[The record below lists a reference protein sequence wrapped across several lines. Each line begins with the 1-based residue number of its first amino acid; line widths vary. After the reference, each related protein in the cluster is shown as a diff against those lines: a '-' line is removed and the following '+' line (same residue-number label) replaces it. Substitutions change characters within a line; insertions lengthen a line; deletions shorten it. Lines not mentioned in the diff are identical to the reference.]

1 MSEEKIK
8 VGITLGDM
16 NGIGPEIIIKALAD
30 NRILQ
35 SFTPVIYGSNRVIN
49 FYQKLLKGE
58 DLKIQGVKTAENC
71 VHKRVNLISITK
83 EDIKV
88 EPGEVTKFAGKLA
101 FQSLEAAVSDLAS
114 NKVDVLV
121 TSPINKK
128 NIQSEK
134 FKFPGHTEYL
144 AKYSNV
150 EDALMLMCADDLRV
164 GVVTGHIPLNE
175 VSEKIN
181 QDIILKKIAAIQ
193 KSLQTDFSI
202 SKPKIAVLGLNP
214 HAGDE
219 GLLGK
224 EEIETIIPAIESAK
238 ESGILAVGPFPAD
251 GFFGSGAWKKYDA
264 VLAMYH
270 DQGLVPFKTIAGE
283 YGVNFTAGL
292 PIVRTSPAHGT
303 AYDIAGKDMASELS
317 FRQALYLACDVY
329 SRRTENRQL
338 AANALESQ
346 EKE

>member
-1 MSEEKIK
+1 VSEEKIK

>member
-1 MSEEKIK
+1 MSAEKIK

-16 NGIGPEIIIKALAD
+16 NGIGPEIVIKALAD

-35 SFTPVIYGSNRVIN
+35 SFTPVIYGSNRIVN
-49 FYQKLLKGE
+49 FYQKLLKGDE
-58 DLKIQGVKTAENC
+58 LKIQGVKSAESC

-83 EDIKV
+83 DDIKV

-101 FQSLEAAVSDLAS
+101 FHSLEMAVSDLAS
-114 NKVDVLV
+114 NKIDVLV

-150 EDALMLMCADDLRV
+150 EDALMLMCADNLRV

-175 VSEKIN
+175 VSEKID
-181 QDIILKKIAAIQ
+181 QEKIIRKITAIQ
-193 KSLQTDFSI
+193 KCLRTDFSI
-202 SKPKIAVLGLNP
+202 PKPKIAVLGLNP

-219 GLLGK
+219 GLLGS
-224 EEIETIIPAIESAK
+224 EETETIIPAIEAAK

-251 GFFGSGAWKKYDA
+251 GFFGSGTWKKYDA

-270 DQGLVPFKTIAGE
+270 DQGLIPFKTIAGE

-303 AYDIAGKDMASELS
+303 AYDIAGKDLASELS

-329 SRRTENRQL
+329 RRRTENRQL
-338 AANALESQ
+338 AANALETQ
-346 EKE
+346 EKD

>member
-35 SFTPVIYGSNRVIN
+35 SFTPVIYGSNRIIN
-49 FYQKLLKGE
+49 YYQKLQKGE
-58 DLKIQGVKTAENC
+58 EIKIQGIKSAEKC

-83 EDIKV
+83 DDIKV

-114 NKVDVLV
+114 NKIDVLV

-128 NIQSEK
+128 NIQSDK

-150 EDALMLMCADDLRV
+150 EDALMLMCADNLRV

-175 VSEKIN
+175 VSEKID
-181 QDIILKKIAAIQ
+181 QKTILKKIDAIQ

-202 SKPKIAVLGLNP
+202 AKPKIAVLGLNP

-219 GLLGK
+219 GLLGE
-224 EEIETIIPAIESAK
+224 EEIDTIIPAIEAAK
-238 ESGILAVGPFPAD
+238 EMGILAIGPFPAD
-251 GFFGSGAWKKYDA
+251 GFFGSGAWKNFDA

-303 AYDIAGKDMASELS
+303 AYDIAGKDLASELS
-317 FRQALYLACDVY
+317 LRQAFYLACDVY
-329 SRRTENRQL
+329 RRRTENRQL
-338 AANALESQ
+338 AADALETQ
-346 EKE
+346 EKD

>member
-16 NGIGPEIIIKALAD
+16 NGIGPEIVIKALAD

-35 SFTPVIYGSNRVIN
+35 SFTPVLYGSNRIIN
-49 FYQKLLKGE
+49 FYQKLLKGDEIKFQGIKSAE
-58 DLKIQGVKTAENC
+58 DCIN
-71 VHKRVNLISITK
+71 KRVNLISITK
-83 EDIKV
+83 EDIKI
-88 EPGEVTKFAGKLA
+88 EPGEVTNFAGKLA

-114 NKVDVLV
+114 NKIDVLV

-150 EDALMLMCADDLRV
+150 EDALMLMCADNLRV

-175 VSEKIN
+175 VPEKID
-181 QDIILKKIAAIQ
+181 QESILKKIGSIE
-193 KSLQTDFSI
+193 KTLQTDFSI
-202 SKPKIAVLGLNP
+202 PKPKIAVLGLNP

-224 EEIETIIPAIESAK
+224 EEIEKIIPAIESAK
-238 ESGILAVGPFPAD
+238 ENGIIAVGPFPAD
-251 GFFGSGAWKKYDA
+251 GFFGSGSWKKYDA

-270 DQGLVPFKTIAGE
+270 DQGLIPFKTIAGE

-329 SRRTENRQL
+329 RRRTENRNL
-338 AANALESQ
+338 AANALETQ
-346 EKE
+346 EKD

>member
-1 MSEEKIK
+1 VSEEKIK

-16 NGIGPEIIIKALAD
+16 NGIGPEIVIKALAD

-35 SFTPVIYGSNRVIN
+35 SFTPVLYGSNRIIN
-49 FYQKLLKGE
+49 FYQKLLKGDEIKFQGIKSAE
-58 DLKIQGVKTAENC
+58 DSIN
-71 VHKRVNLISITK
+71 KRVNLISITK
-83 EDIKV
+83 EDIKI

-114 NKVDVLV
+114 NKIDVLV

-150 EDALMLMCADDLRV
+150 EDALMLMCADNLRV

-175 VSEKIN
+175 VSEKID
-181 QDIILKKIAAIQ
+181 QESILKKIGAIE
-193 KSLQTDFSI
+193 KTLQTDFSI
-202 SKPKIAVLGLNP
+202 PKPKIAVLGLNP

-224 EEIETIIPAIESAK
+224 EEIEKIIPAIETAK
-238 ESGILAVGPFPAD
+238 ENGILAVGPFPAD
-251 GFFGSGAWKKYDA
+251 GFFGSGSWKKYDA

-270 DQGLVPFKTIAGE
+270 DQGLIPFKTIAGE

-303 AYDIAGKDMASELS
+303 AYDIAGNDMASELS

-329 SRRTENRQL
+329 RRRTENRNL
-338 AANALESQ
+338 AANALETQ
-346 EKE
+346 EKD

>member
-1 MSEEKIK
+1 MSEDRIK

-35 SFTPVIYGSNRVIN
+35 SFTPVIYGSNRIIN
-49 FYQKLLKGE
+49 FYQKHIEGAELKV
-58 DLKIQGVKTAENC
+58 QGIKTAEDC

-83 EDIKV
+83 DDINV

-101 FQSLEAAVSDLAS
+101 FKSLELAVSDLAS
-114 NKVDVLV
+114 NKIDVLV

-164 GVVTGHIPLNE
+164 GVVTGHIPLKE
-175 VSEKIN
+175 VANNID
-181 QDIILKKIAAIQ
+181 QAGILKKIVAIQ

-214 HAGDE
+214 HAGDD
-219 GLLGK
+219 GLLGN
-224 EEIETIIPAIESAK
+224 EEIDCIIPAIEEAK
-238 ESGILAVGPFPAD
+238 NNGILAIGPFPAD
-251 GFFGSGAWKKYDA
+251 GFFGNGRWKEFDA

-270 DQGLVPFKTIAGE
+270 DQGLIPFKTIAGE

-303 AYDIAGKDMASELS
+303 AYDIAGKNLASELS
-317 FRQALYLACDVY
+317 LRQALYLACDVY
-329 SRRTENRQL
+329 RRRTENRQL
-338 AANALESQ
+338 AANALETQ
-346 EKE
+346 EKD